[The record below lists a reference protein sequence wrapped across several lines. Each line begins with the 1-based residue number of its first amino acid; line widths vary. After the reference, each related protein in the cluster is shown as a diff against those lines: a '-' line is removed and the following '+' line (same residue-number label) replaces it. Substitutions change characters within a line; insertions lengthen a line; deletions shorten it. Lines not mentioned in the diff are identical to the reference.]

1 MFIMNIWELAK
12 RKLSYNSLRWK
23 LRLLSEELRGL
34 DFTREHTSQEIGT
47 DPIISHGYY
56 SSGNKY
62 LINVLK
68 SLAIST
74 TDNIIDS
81 GCGKGGAM
89 RVMLSFPFSRV
100 DGVEISERLAAIA
113 RKNFQILRIPSERC
127 RVIAMDA
134 SQFQDLD
141 PYNYI
146 YFFNPFP
153 GAVMIKVM
161 AKLLASME
169 RKPRKVTIIY
179 NNPTCHDEI
188 VGTGVFRKIGEYPY
202 EWGLKFFVYC
212 NGPYNGNE

>member
-1 MFIMNIWELAK
+1 MSIWELAK
-12 RKLSYNSLRWK
+12 RKLSYESLRWK

-34 DFTREHTSQEIGT
+34 DFTREHTPQEIGT
-47 DPIISHGYY
+47 DPIISVGYY

-62 LINVLK
+62 LKNVLK
-68 SLAIST
+68 SLAISP
-74 TDNIIDS
+74 TDNMVDI

-89 RVMLSFPFSRV
+89 RVMLRFPFSRV
-100 DGVEISERLAAIA
+100 NGVEISERLAAIA
-113 RKNFQILRIPSERC
+113 RKNFQILRILPERC

-134 SQFQDLD
+134 SQFQDFD
-141 PYNYI
+141 PYNYV
-146 YFFNPFP
+146 YFFNPFT

-161 AKLLASME
+161 ANLLASIE

-188 VGTGVFRKIGEYPY
+188 VGTGVFRKVGEYPD
-202 EWGLKFFVYC
+202 EWGLQFFVYS